1 VFNFHGVGSLASD
14 VIEPREL
21 QIKISLAEENILEGI
36 RNSVTKS
43 IEIVEEVA
51 RVLGDLITLRFESA
65 KNRILK
71 SLAMYASCREA
82 VKAIH
87 LHFAQTSAV
96 LLHNLHYLNLLN
108 AFNQMLQNIHKMLL
122 HLLSIGKRELSSN
135 EKTLLSVQKFVAL
148 LNMYMKTVEGFLN
161 AYLSRSQKSEEL
173 LSQMSR
179 IAIDLEDY
187 INDFASD
194 DAYSMLP
201 VLIVLDME
209 ALAHSVTNLYEA
221 ILCLY
226 QAKKS

>member
-1 VFNFHGVGSLASD
+1 
-14 VIEPREL
+14 
-21 QIKISLAEENILEGI
+21 
-36 RNSVTKS
+36 
-43 IEIVEEVA
+43 
-51 RVLGDLITLRFESA
+51 
-65 KNRILK
+65 
-71 SLAMYASCREA
+71 
-82 VKAIH
+82 
-87 LHFAQTSAV
+87 
-96 LLHNLHYLNLLN
+96 
-108 AFNQMLQNIHKMLL
+108 MLL